1 MGTESQWL
9 PEQLCQP
16 VHPKTTPKT
25 KSNRPQILAGSSTGR
40 TLTRGTKM
48 MRMRIMGCLLRAASL
63 RSFSTAAHT
72 SEGTALKCLSEAIK
86 NNNFKAV
93 EKIIYEQV
101 SGFLCPFKK
110 DPYEVRRVKMPAYT
124 TEEEPNLIASSA
136 PTRLIGCLCEPEA
149 NAINWMEISK
159 GPPKKCYC
167 GHWFKLVDFEEYLDK
182 SSD

>member
-1 MGTESQWL
+1 
-9 PEQLCQP
+9 
-16 VHPKTTPKT
+16 
-25 KSNRPQILAGSSTGR
+25 
-40 TLTRGTKM
+40 M
-48 MRMRIMGCLLRAASL
+48 MRMRIMGCLLRAASP
-63 RSFSTAAHT
+63 RSFSTATHT
-72 SEGTALKCLSEAIK
+72 SEGNHDGRHAYFPGTALKCLSEAIK

-101 SGFLCPFKK
+101 SDFLCPFKK